1 MKTRKGRLVEA
12 RFADATMTL
21 IRACFKDYT
30 DPKNPVFNIEMYSYD
45 KDAPTS
51 SQSKEVKEILKEIP
65 VIKLEQ
71 NYFDFNKAEEWKWR
85 MYQTFLERSDE
96 IIPYIE
102 SGITPEIV
110 EAKPINLQ
118 TIKEIGN
125 SAEDFFKLK
134 LEIFELEEVKNS
146 KNRQWKAKMRKAT
159 TTLELLSLL
168 YEVYSTVENES
179 GERQDE
185 TPAQETAT
193 LQDNAS

>member
-1 MKTRKGRLVEA
+1 MKTRQGRLVEA
-12 RFADATMTL
+12 RFTDPSFTL

-30 DPKNPVFNIEMYSYD
+30 DPKNPVFNVQMYGFD
-45 KDAPTS
+45 PNAKKH
-51 SQSKEVKEILKEIP
+51 SKEVNKILEEFP
-65 VIKLEQ
+65 VIQLEK
-71 NYFDFNKAEEWKWR
+71 NYADFNKSEEWKMR
-85 MYQTFLERSDE
+85 MYNTFLERGDE
-96 IIPYIE
+96 ILEYIN

-125 SAEDFFKLK
+125 SPEDFFKLK

-193 LQDNAS
+193 PQDNAS

>member
-1 MKTRKGRLVEA
+1 MKNRKGRLVEA
-12 RFADATMTL
+12 RFADVSLTL
-21 IRACFKDYT
+21 IRACFKDYS

-45 KDAPTS
+45 RNAPES
-51 SQSKEVKEILKEIP
+51 AQSKEVREILKEYPLIQ
-65 VIKLEQ
+65 LEQ

-85 MYQTFLERSDE
+85 MYQTFLERADE

-110 EAKPINLQ
+110 EAKAINLQ

-125 SAEDFFKLK
+125 NAEDFFKLK
-134 LEIFELEEVKNS
+134 LEIFELDEVKNS

-168 YEVYSTVENES
+168 YEVYSTVENEL
-179 GERQDE
+179 GERLDE

-193 LQDNAS
+193 LQGSAS

>member
-12 RFADATMTL
+12 RFTDPSFTL

-30 DPKNPVFNIEMYSYD
+30 DPKNPVFNVQMYGFD
-45 KDAPTS
+45 PNAQKH
-51 SQSKEVKEILKEIP
+51 SKEVNEILKEFP
-65 VIKLEQ
+65 VIELEK
-71 NYFDFNKAEEWKWR
+71 NYADFNKAEEWKMR
-85 MYQTFLERSDE
+85 MYQTFLERADE
-96 IIPYIE
+96 ILEYIN

-125 SAEDFFKLK
+125 SPEDFFKLK
-134 LEIFELEEVKNS
+134 LEIFELDEVKNS

-179 GERQDE
+179 GERLDE

-193 LQDNAS
+193 PQDSAS

>member
-45 KDAPTS
+45 KDAPAS

-65 VIKLEQ
+65 IVDLER

-102 SGITPEIV
+102 SGITPEVV

-125 SAEDFFKLK
+125 NAEDFFKLK

-168 YEVYSTVENES
+168 YEVYSTIENES
-179 GERQDE
+179 GERLDE
-185 TPAQETAT
+185 TLAQETAT
-193 LQDNAS
+193 PRDSAS